1 MVRRWLLVVGTLV
14 SILVF
19 PVALQAQT
27 GLVAAWNFNEGT
39 GTTVADASGN
49 NNTGTISGA
58 TWSTLGRYGNALSF
72 NGTNNLVVVNSSAS
86 LNVTTAMTLS
96 AWVFPTATQSGWR
109 TIMQR
114 EVDAY
119 FLNASNDAGPLRP
132 AGGGT
137 FNGTVRFVGGPTALA
152 VNTWTHVALT
162 YDGAAIRLFV
172 NGTQVATAAR
182 TGTLQTNAS
191 PLRIGGNVPYGE
203 YFQGRLDE
211 VRIYNRALSASEIQG
226 DMAGGVLA
234 GPPRLVIVQPAAG
247 SVISS
252 TTVNVAYTAAGDLT
266 EVNHVHFQLD
276 ANPEVMD
283 LTFDGAYQFTNVPV
297 GSHVLSG
304 YLVRA
309 DHSKILGTDASV
321 SFSTAA
327 QDVTPPSVA
336 ITAPAPGAT
345 LTGSVTVTADASDNS
360 GSVAGVQFF
369 ADGNPLAPEVTTA
382 PYSLSWNTVTASNG
396 SHNLTARAR
405 DGSGNQT
412 VSTQVAVTVANT
424 SSTDPAVVGLWSQVI
439 NLPLVAIHT
448 ALMPNGKVLAWDDHT
463 DGTGVGVF
471 DPATLAVTTVPF
483 LSANLFCAGLSLL
496 SDGRVFV
503 TGGNVSTHVGTNTA
517 ELFNPLTQTWT
528 SAAPMAVGRW
538 YPTVTALPDGRM
550 LTVAGEVNCASC
562 NAKVPEVFDPATGTW
577 TQLTRASLDLPYYP
591 HDFVLPDGRILVESS
606 NLVEIPSYTLDVAT
620 QTWTTIDPT
629 PVHGGSAVMYAPG
642 KIMKS
647 GRGRDTDLPIVPSV
661 NTTYVLDMTA
671 PNPHWR
677 QTASMTYARTQHNLT
692 LLPDG
697 TVLVTGGGLNSD
709 VYDPDAPVL
718 TPELWD
724 PATETYKLLAPMQVP
739 RIYHSTAL
747 LMPDGRVLSAGGGR
761 FGPSHLD
768 AEFYSPP
775 YLFKGPRP
783 AISSAPANIGYGANF
798 FVGTAATN
806 ISAVNLLRLGAV
818 THAFNQ
824 NQRIVKLTFQ
834 PTGGGLTV
842 QAPSTANLAPP
853 GHYMLF
859 ILDAN
864 GVPSVASIVKVQ

>member
-1 MVRRWLLVVGTLV
+1 MTLLRASSSTKNESLGIPSGRPADRSGVAYSTRPLARSAFAAAVGSSSACTTLNTYLRHPTRPPELKTSIPVAAIHESICASLVEALKRVATCPLMLTRSPFDARYALNSVRALFFAGCGQARVDPPDEEGEKWTTTNPRGRCGPCAEASAPSAMTRMPNTGRMCRHEDFTLPRMRLKKGARKQRIVCQVRYNFCRDPIVVATDERMQIQPAICVLRLHHQHRVRSEPSDSLKSIRPSLVVISALLFV
-14 SILVF
+14 
-19 PVALQAQT
+19 VASPAVARAQT
-27 GLVAAWNFNEGT
+27 GLVAAWGFNEGT

-172 NGTQVATAAR
+172 NGTQVATAAQ

-226 DMAGGVLA
+226 DMAVGVSA
-234 GPPRLVIVQPAAG
+234 GPPRLVIVHPAAG

-517 ELFNPLTQTWT
+517 ELFNPLTQTW
-528 SAAPMAVGRW
+528 
-538 YPTVTALPDGRM
+538 
-550 LTVAGEVNCASC
+550 
-562 NAKVPEVFDPATGTW
+562 
-577 TQLTRASLDLPYYP
+577 
-591 HDFVLPDGRILVESS
+591 
-606 NLVEIPSYTLDVAT
+606 
-620 QTWTTIDPT
+620 
-629 PVHGGSAVMYAPG
+629 
-642 KIMKS
+642 
-647 GRGRDTDLPIVPSV
+647 
-661 NTTYVLDMTA
+661 
-671 PNPHWR
+671 
-677 QTASMTYARTQHNLT
+677 
-692 LLPDG
+692 
-697 TVLVTGGGLNSD
+697 
-709 VYDPDAPVL
+709 
-718 TPELWD
+718 
-724 PATETYKLLAPMQVP
+724 
-739 RIYHSTAL
+739 
-747 LMPDGRVLSAGGGR
+747 
-761 FGPSHLD
+761 
-768 AEFYSPP
+768 
-775 YLFKGPRP
+775 
-783 AISSAPANIGYGANF
+783 
-798 FVGTAATN
+798 
-806 ISAVNLLRLGAV
+806 
-818 THAFNQ
+818 
-824 NQRIVKLTFQ
+824 
-834 PTGGGLTV
+834 
-842 QAPSTANLAPP
+842 
-853 GHYMLF
+853 
-859 ILDAN
+859 
-864 GVPSVASIVKVQ
+864 